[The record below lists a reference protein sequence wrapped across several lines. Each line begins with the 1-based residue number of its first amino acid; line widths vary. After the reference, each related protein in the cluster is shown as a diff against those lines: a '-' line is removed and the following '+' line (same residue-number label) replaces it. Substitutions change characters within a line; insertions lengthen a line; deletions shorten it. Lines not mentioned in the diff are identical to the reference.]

1 MASLVIK
8 IIIIQIVIR
17 SIEDQASLVTMG
29 KNLSENNFLTDIVVP
44 VCSEDGYTFLILS
57 AISCFNFLY
66 SSLALWNGG
75 NESLISEIMSLRNI

>member
-29 KNLSENNFLTDIVVP
+29 KNLSENNFLTDI
-44 VCSEDGYTFLILS
+44 
-57 AISCFNFLY
+57 AQCFKFIQNV
-66 SSLALWNGG
+66 SLAFKTKSTINQNSNETVLSDFQTLW
-75 NESLISEIMSLRNI
+75 

>member
-29 KNLSENNFLTDIVVP
+29 KNLSENNFLTDSAQCCFKFIQNV
-44 VCSEDGYTFLILS
+44 SLAFLIQKAQL
-57 AISCFNFLY
+57 IKIQDII
-66 SSLALWNGG
+66 AL
-75 NESLISEIMSLRNI
+75 LKVKP

>member
-29 KNLSENNFLTDIVVP
+29 KNLSENNFLTDI
-44 VCSEDGYTFLILS
+44 
-57 AISCFNFLY
+57 AQCFKFIQNV
-66 SSLALWNGG
+66 SLAFLRQKAQ
-75 NESLISEIMSLRNI
+75 LIKIQMRLF